1 MVAQAA
7 GLPEPVVRL
16 YKLCEGRNPSWCRKA
31 PPPRLCL
38 CACVGCLERRRMQRG
53 RRAASWPRRLSRDEL
68 ASAPPLPATTRRRFG
83 ELQRRILALAR
94 RRALDEP
101 CSNSNEHWTAP
112 APRAAKDG
120 PGAVH
125 HQLGARAAVR
135 AGECV
140 CRCTLLEVRT
150 LARARARCM
159 CEWLCGARVPAHKR
173 ARGEVASRRREE
185 CRLTGR
191 RADGAAN
198 PPILTTAPKSPAP

>member
-16 YKLCEGRNPSWCRKA
+16 YKLCKGRNPSWCRKA
-31 PPPRLCL
+31 PPPLPPPLR
-38 CACVGCLERRRMQRG
+38 VHLERRRMQRG

-68 ASAPPLPATTRRRFG
+68 SSAPPLPATTRRRFG

-94 RRALDEP
+94 PRALGP
-101 CSNSNEHWTAP
+101 CINSNEHWTAP
-112 APRAAKDG
+112 APRAASNG
-120 PGAVH
+120 RRRVVPASGAS
-125 HQLGARAAVR
+125 GCACGRVR
-135 AGECV
+135 LP
-140 CRCTLLEVRT
+140 CTLLPVRT
-150 LARARARCM
+150 LACTRAR
-159 CEWLCGARVPAHKR
+159 CGARVPAHKR
-173 ARGEVASRRREE
+173 ASGEVASRRREE